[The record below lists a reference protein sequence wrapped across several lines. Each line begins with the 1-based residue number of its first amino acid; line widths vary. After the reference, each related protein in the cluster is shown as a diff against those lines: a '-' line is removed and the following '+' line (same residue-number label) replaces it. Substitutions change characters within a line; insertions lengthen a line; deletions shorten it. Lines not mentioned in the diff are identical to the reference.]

1 MINLSKELKQIADNY
16 LLSYQD
22 LQFIKLAEECSEL
35 SQSSLKIYNTKM
47 NELAGFSEYTNI
59 FKSKMEYN
67 LAEEIGDVLFM
78 IYQIMK
84 HRNISQEQ
92 IEIFLRRKHM

>member
-16 LLSYQD
+16 LLNYQD

-47 NELAGFSEYTNI
+47 NELAGYFEYTNI
-59 FKSKMEYN
+59 HKSKLEYN

-78 IYQIMK
+78 IHQIMK

-92 IEIFLRRKHM
+92 VEIILRRKHM